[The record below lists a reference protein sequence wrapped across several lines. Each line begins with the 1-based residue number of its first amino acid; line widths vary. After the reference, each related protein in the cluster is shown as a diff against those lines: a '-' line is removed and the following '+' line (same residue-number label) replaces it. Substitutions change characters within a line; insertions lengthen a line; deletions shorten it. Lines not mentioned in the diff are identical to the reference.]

1 MDYEIY
7 DLCDVKNPMDMNI
20 ELKEIIRH
28 LKLVMKVNDSHG
40 AHNKV
45 EGGIT

>member
-20 ELKEIIRH
+20 ELKEIMRPQVSDERKRFAWI
-28 LKLVMKVNDSHG
+28 MEQG
-40 AHNKV
+40 
-45 EGGIT
+45 